1 MPDGFYDSKEL
12 INSVINSISKNIDA
26 SKFKNIKNIYDEWEN
41 ILLSIKST
49 VLPEAGRKMF
59 DHSEIIDI
67 KDGVMLIEID
77 HPGWKQLFET
87 YRTYILKGLNM
98 KIPQVPV
105 DTIIYRLK
113 KGEVK
118 IKPKT
123 PETSEKKQVV
133 KEEKIEN
140 LENISKNTKSKEIP
154 SELKNLF
161 NSIKESVENKQKYLE
176 K

>member
-26 SKFKNIKNIYDEWEN
+26 TKFKNIKNIYDEWEN

-123 PETSEKKQVV
+123 PETSEKKQVN
-133 KEEKIEN
+133 KEEKI
-140 LENISKNTKSKEIP
+140 ENISKNTKSKEIP

>member
-123 PETSEKKQVV
+123 PETSEKKQVI
-133 KEEKIEN
+133 KEEKI
-140 LENISKNTKSKEIP
+140 ENISKNTKSKEIP

>member
-26 SKFKNIKNIYDEWEN
+26 TKFKNIKNIYDEWEN

-123 PETSEKKQVV
+123 PETSEKKQVI
-133 KEEKIEN
+133 KEEKI
-140 LENISKNTKSKEIP
+140 ENISKNTKSKEIP